1 MTRKVITPYFS
12 HDSNARNSDKLLAVR
27 IKHGAEGYGI
37 YFMILE
43 RLREESDY
51 TSSINYDVMAYDFRV
66 DSEKIRSIV
75 EDFGL
80 FEFNKDGSRFYSPD
94 LNDRMEMK
102 DKKVRDLSEKRR
114 NAANKRWNKE
124 TNENEDIESEN
135 NTSLKDNDEKKEN
148 KDFKD
153 DEGLSSNFCTVINE
167 KPAQRETE
175 EKFIEK
181 NNDDLSNSKDGKNFK
196 SLKSVNINENMQTN
210 ASAIQTNASAMQ
222 TYAKQSKAKKSKE
235 NKNKQKVP

>member
-102 DKKVRDLSEKRR
+102 DKKVKDLSEKRR

-135 NTSLKDNDEKKEN
+135 NTSLKDNDEKNEN

-153 DEGLSSNFCTVINE
+153 DEALSSNFCTVINE

-181 NNDDLSNSKDGKNFK
+181 NNDDLSNSKVGKNFK
-196 SLKSVNINENMQTN
+196 SLKNVNINDNMQTN

-222 TYAKQSKAKKSKE
+222 TYAKQSKEKQSK
-235 NKNKQKVP
+235 Q